1 MPARKEQWQTK
12 LLSQI
17 LLEVNFARGMK
28 NFPPAKFLMGQLK
41 RKQIFRVA
49 QETEATAPPYLTTFL
64 TFTFFAVML
73 SFRPSSSSP
82 STAAASLLV
91 LSAAAAALLAASA
104 ADASPLPAAAAPGE
118 GKSPTQRPR
127 SKDSGTS
134 GMFRGGRFID
144 RGKVLKRVALQENNS
159 SHTYGIA
166 HVVSKPECSPFGK
179 CRDIQ
184 CRPEATAGERPF
196 LFLSETF
203 QFSPQ
208 MEEP

>member
-1 MPARKEQWQTK
+1 
-12 LLSQI
+12 
-17 LLEVNFARGMK
+17 
-28 NFPPAKFLMGQLK
+28 
-41 RKQIFRVA
+41 
-49 QETEATAPPYLTTFL
+49 
-64 TFTFFAVML
+64 ML

-82 STAAASLLV
+82 SSAAASLLV

-104 ADASPLPAAAAPGE
+104 ADASPLPAAVASGE

-134 GMFRGGRFID
+134 GLFRGGRFID

-179 CRDIQ
+179 CRDGCGLDIQ
-184 CRPEATAGERPF
+184 CRPLAEATAGRKTLSFSVRDIPILTANGGAVTAARVRRSLRPLVF
-196 LFLSETF
+196 PFTATYMCIRLFLCHI
-203 QFSPQ
+203 
-208 MEEP
+208 

>member
-1 MPARKEQWQTK
+1 MD
-12 LLSQI
+12 
-17 LLEVNFARGMK
+17 
-28 NFPPAKFLMGQLK
+28 QLK

-82 STAAASLLV
+82 SSAAASLLV
-91 LSAAAAALLAASA
+91 LSAAAVALLAASA

-118 GKSPTQRPR
+118 GESPTQRPR

-134 GMFRGGRFID
+134 GLFRGGRFID

-159 SHTYGIA
+159 SLTYA
-166 HVVSKPECSPFGK
+166 VRHSTYCK
-179 CRDIQ
+179 
-184 CRPEATAGERPF
+184 
-196 LFLSETF
+196 
-203 QFSPQ
+203 
-208 MEEP
+208 